1 MLKIVLYIVCFG
13 ILIAIGTGFYHL
25 QKVKAKNKAEM
36 DNFAKDIPLRANL
49 GKVLVV
55 YYSLSGHTKDIAK
68 QIAEKTK
75 ADLYEI
81 ETVEKYSSPS
91 VYMKSKQ
98 ELTSKNYPE
107 LKNDVLPDISS
118 YDTIFVG
125 GPVWWYTM
133 APALYSFLSKVDFA
147 NKSVVPFS
155 TQGSNFGSFFKDF
168 NDTAKNANILPS
180 ENFNNIEEKYKPQVS
195 NKINAWLNKI
205 AE

>member
-1 MLKIVLYIVCFG
+1 MLKIVLYIVCLG

-36 DNFAKDIPLRANL
+36 DNFAKDIPLRANF

-107 LKNDVLPDISS
+107 LKN
-118 YDTIFVG
+118 G
-125 GPVWWYTM
+125 
-133 APALYSFLSKVDFA
+133 A
-147 NKSVVPFS
+147 
-155 TQGSNFGSFFKDF
+155 
-168 NDTAKNANILPS
+168 
-180 ENFNNIEEKYKPQVS
+180 
-195 NKINAWLNKI
+195 
-205 AE
+205 